1 MFKHDFF
8 GFGFPILFSLDFDK
22 ALVLVK
28 PFYIIYYFYDIINV
42 LRRYQHMIDTDGTWD
57 VDKAIVRALI
67 GEKGFIFIPL
77 YQIWLKLF
85 YLILAF
91 GLETKKMAAIVS
103 FILGFFYF
111 TTLRVKDIFNVSDE
125 TLEIIKSISFIL
137 LSIFYFVA

>member
-8 GFGFPILFSLDFDK
+8 GFGFPLLFSLEFDQ

-28 PFYIIYYFYDIINV
+28 PFYIIYYIYDIINII
-42 LRRYQHMIDTDGTWD
+42 RRYQYMIDTDGMWD
-57 VDKAIVRALI
+57 VDKAVVRALL
-67 GEKGFIFIPL
+67 GEKGFILIPL

-91 GLETKKMAAIVS
+91 YLKTTKMAALVS

-111 TTLRVKDIFNVSDE
+111 TTLRVKDIFDVSDE

-137 LSIFYFVA
+137 LSVFYFMA